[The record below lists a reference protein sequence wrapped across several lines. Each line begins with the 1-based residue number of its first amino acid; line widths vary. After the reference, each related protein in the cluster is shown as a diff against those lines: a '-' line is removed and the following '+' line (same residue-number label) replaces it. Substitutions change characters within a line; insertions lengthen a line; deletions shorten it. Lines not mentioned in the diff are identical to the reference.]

1 MALDPLGIPTGDD
14 AAEPAERAPLG
25 RRTFDDLYV
34 LGRQRRLSFEAEDGP
49 AIELRCDA
57 AYPYA
62 QVWVPRGKTYGALEP
77 MAAPTNALGAG
88 SAPLVEPWRLV
99 RGAVRTGAQVSS
111 SRNSLAMIRPAASI
125 SARWENACG
134 KLPRW

>member
-1 MALDPLGIPTGDD
+1 MVARTCRRDGTLALDPFGIPTGDD

-25 RRTFDDLYV
+25 RRTFDDLYA
-34 LGRQRRLSFEAEDGP
+34 LGRQRRLSFEADDGP

-77 MAAPTNALGAG
+77 MAAPTNALGTG
-88 SAPLVEPWRLV
+88 SAPMVAPGDSFAARFV
-99 RGAVRTGAQVSS
+99 
-111 SRNSLAMIRPAASI
+111 LALR
-125 SARWENACG
+125 
-134 KLPRW
+134 